1 MRQTESYA
9 EPMPKGDAAEEMIAT
24 SQLELHHICVDDL
37 LSLFESP
44 EDVSIYEGKPYSNP
58 HRVLMDKSGPLR
70 WRVPQVRSNP
80 LVNKWF
86 VRWMV
91 QKSTR
96 EIVGSVSFHG
106 PPDEQGMMEI
116 GLGVHSN
123 FQRLGYAAEALTGMW
138 SWVVEQPGVDL
149 LRYTVDPNNEA
160 SVAVIKKF
168 GFERVGQQ
176 IDPEDGP
183 EDIYEMSA
191 NEFRR
196 RFN

>member
-9 EPMPKGDAAEEMIAT
+9 EPMSKDDVAEEMIAT
-24 SQLELHHICVDDL
+24 PRLELHHICVDDL

-58 HRVLMDKSGPLR
+58 HRILMDESGPLR

-91 QKSTR
+91 EKSTR

-123 FQRLGYAAEALTGMW
+123 FQRRGYAVEALTGMW
-138 SWVVEQPGVDL
+138 SWVVEQPGVEL
-149 LRYTVDPNNEA
+149 LRYTVAPDNLA
-160 SVAVIKKF
+160 SVALVEKF

-191 NEFRR
+191 VDFRIK
-196 RFN
+196 FC

>member
-1 MRQTESYA
+1 MCQTGSYA
-9 EPMPKGDAAEEMIAT
+9 EPMPQNDVSEAMIPT
-24 SQLELHHICVDDL
+24 PRLELHHLCVDDL

-44 EDVSIYEGKPYSNP
+44 EDASIYEGKSYANP
-58 HRVLMDKSGPLR
+58 HRILMDESGPLR
-70 WRVPQVRSNP
+70 WRVPQVKSDP
-80 LVNKWF
+80 AVNKWF

-91 QKSTR
+91 ERETR
-96 EIVGSVSFHG
+96 EIVGSTSFHG

-116 GLGVHSN
+116 GLGVHIN
-123 FQRLGYAAEALTGMW
+123 FKRRGYATEALIGMW
-138 SWVVEQPGVDL
+138 SWVINQPAVEL

-168 GFERVGQQ
+168 GFECVGQQ

-191 NEFRR
+191 NEFRQ

>member
-1 MRQTESYA
+1 MCQKHTYA
-9 EPMPKGDAAEEMIAT
+9 ESMLEDGSSEEMIAT
-24 SQLELHHICVDDL
+24 PRLELHHISASEL
-37 LSLFESP
+37 ILLFESP
-44 EDVSIYEGKPYSNP
+44 ENVSIYNEKSYANP
-58 HRVLMDKSGPLR
+58 HRVLMDDSGPLR
-70 WRVPQVRSNP
+70 WRVPQVTADAS
-80 LVNKWF
+80 VNRWF

-91 QKSTR
+91 DTTTR

-106 PPDEQGMMEI
+106 PPDEAGMMEI
-116 GLGVHSN
+116 GLGVHPD
-123 FQRLGYAAEALTGMW
+123 FQRRGFASEALSGMW
-138 SWVVEQPGVDL
+138 SWVVDQPGVEL
-149 LRYTVDPNNEA
+149 LRYTVDPNNQA

>member
-1 MRQTESYA
+1 MCQTGSYA
-9 EPMPKGDAAEEMIAT
+9 EPMPQDNVSEAMIST
-24 SQLELHHICVDDL
+24 PRLELHHICVDDL
-37 LSLFESP
+37 MSLFDSP
-44 EDVSIYEGKPYSNP
+44 EDVSIYVGKPYTNP
-58 HRVLMDKSGPLR
+58 HRILMDGSGPLR
-70 WRVPQVRSNP
+70 WRVPQVKSDP
-80 LVNKWF
+80 SVNKWF
-86 VRWMV
+86 IRWMV
-91 QKSTR
+91 EKETR
-96 EIVGSVSFHG
+96 EIVGSASFHG
-106 PPDEQGMMEI
+106 PPDEKGMMEI
-116 GLGVHSN
+116 GLGVHN
-123 FQRLGYAAEALTGMW
+123 DFQRRGYATEALIGMW
-138 SWVVEQPGVDL
+138 SWVVDQPGVEL

>member
-1 MRQTESYA
+1 MCQTGSYA
-9 EPMPKGDAAEEMIAT
+9 EPMPQNDVSEAMIPT
-24 SQLELHHICVDDL
+24 PRLELHHLCVDDL

-44 EDVSIYEGKPYSNP
+44 EDASIYEGKSYANP
-58 HRVLMDKSGPLR
+58 HRILMDESGPLR
-70 WRVPQVRSNP
+70 WRVPQVKSDP
-80 LVNKWF
+80 AVNKWF

-91 QKSTR
+91 ERETR
-96 EIVGSVSFHG
+96 EIVGSTSFHG

-116 GLGVHSN
+116 GLGVHIN
-123 FQRLGYAAEALTGMW
+123 FQRRGYATEALIGMW
-138 SWVVEQPGVDL
+138 SWVINQPAVEL

-168 GFERVGQQ
+168 GFEHVGQQ

-191 NEFRR
+191 NEFRQ

>member
-1 MRQTESYA
+1 MCHQWSYA
-9 EPMPKGDAAEEMIAT
+9 EPMPQNDVSEAMILT
-24 SQLELHHICVDDL
+24 PRLELHHLCVDDL
-37 LSLFESP
+37 LSLFEAP
-44 EDVSIYEGKPYSNP
+44 EDASIYEGKSYANP
-58 HRVLMDKSGPLR
+58 HRILMDESGPLR
-70 WRVPQVRSNP
+70 WRVPQVKSDP
-80 LVNKWF
+80 AVNKWF

-91 QKSTR
+91 EKETR
-96 EIVGSVSFHG
+96 EIVGSTSFHG

-116 GLGVHSN
+116 GLGVHTN
-123 FQRLGYAAEALTGMW
+123 FQRRGYATEALIGMW
-138 SWVVEQPGVDL
+138 SWVINQPAVEV

-168 GFERVGQQ
+168 GFEHVGQQ

>member
-1 MRQTESYA
+1 MCQRRSYA
-9 EPMPKGDAAEEMIAT
+9 EPMPQDNVSEAMIAT
-24 SQLELHHICVDDL
+24 PRLELHHICVDDL
-37 LSLFESP
+37 LSLFDSP
-44 EDVSIYEGKPYSNP
+44 EDVSIYSGKPYANP
-58 HRVLMDKSGPLR
+58 HRILMDQSGPLR
-70 WRVPQVRSNP
+70 WRVPQVKSDP
-80 LVNKWF
+80 SVNKWF

-91 QKSTR
+91 EKETR
-96 EIVGSVSFHG
+96 EIVGSTSFHG

-116 GLGVHSN
+116 GLGVHTD
-123 FQRLGYAAEALTGMW
+123 FQRRGYATEALIGMW
-138 SWVVEQPGVDL
+138 SWVVDQPGVEL

-160 SVAVIKKF
+160 SVALIKKF
-168 GFERVGQQ
+168 GFEGVGQQ

>member
-9 EPMPKGDAAEEMIAT
+9 EPMSKDDVAEEMIAT
-24 SQLELHHICVDDL
+24 PRLELHHICVDDL

-44 EDVSIYEGKPYSNP
+44 EDVSIYEGKSYSNP
-58 HRVLMDKSGPLR
+58 HRILMDVSGPLR
-70 WRVPQVRSNP
+70 WRVPQVKSDP
-80 LVNKWF
+80 VVNKWF

-123 FQRLGYAAEALTGMW
+123 FQRLGYAVEALTGMW
-138 SWVVEQPGVDL
+138 SWVVEQPGVEL

>member
-1 MRQTESYA
+1 MCQTESYA
-9 EPMPKGDAAEEMIAT
+9 VPMAPNESSEEMLLT
-24 SQLELHHICVDDL
+24 PRLELHHICVDDL
-37 LSLFESP
+37 LTLFHSP
-44 EDVSIYEGKPYSNP
+44 EDASIYAGKSFTNP
-58 HRVLMDKSGPLR
+58 HRILMDGSGPLR
-70 WRVPQVRSNP
+70 WRVPQVKSNP

-91 QKSTR
+91 EKETR
-96 EIVGSVSFHG
+96 EIVGSTSFHG

-116 GLGVHSN
+116 GLGVHAD
-123 FQRLGYAAEALTGMW
+123 FQRRGYATEALTAMW
-138 SWVVEQPGVDL
+138 SWVINQPGVEM

-160 SVAVIKKF
+160 SVVVIKKF
-168 GFERVGQQ
+168 GFAHGGQQ

-191 NEFRR
+191 DEFRR

>member
-1 MRQTESYA
+1 MCQRRSYA
-9 EPMPKGDAAEEMIAT
+9 EPMPQDNVSEAMIAT
-24 SQLELHHICVDDL
+24 PRLELHHICVDDL
-37 LSLFESP
+37 LSLFDSP
-44 EDVSIYEGKPYSNP
+44 EDVSIYSGKPYANP
-58 HRVLMDKSGPLR
+58 HRILMDGSGPLR
-70 WRVPQVRSNP
+70 WRVPQVKSDP
-80 LVNKWF
+80 SVNKWF

-91 QKSTR
+91 EKETR
-96 EIVGSVSFHG
+96 EIVGSTSFHG

-116 GLGVHSN
+116 GLGVHTD
-123 FQRLGYAAEALTGMW
+123 FQRRGYATEALIGMW
-138 SWVVEQPGVDL
+138 SWVVDQPGVEL

>member
-1 MRQTESYA
+1 MCQGGSYA
-9 EPMPKGDAAEEMIAT
+9 EPMPQDNVSEAMIAT
-24 SQLELHHICVDDL
+24 PRLELHHLCVDDL

-44 EDVSIYEGKPYSNP
+44 EDVSIYEGKSYTNP
-58 HRVLMDKSGPLR
+58 HRILMDESGPLR
-70 WRVPQVRSNP
+70 WRIPQVKSDP
-80 LVNKWF
+80 AVNKWF

-91 QKSTR
+91 ERETR
-96 EIVGSVSFHG
+96 EIVGSTSFHG

-116 GLGVHSN
+116 GLGVHIN
-123 FQRLGYAAEALTGMW
+123 FQRRGYATEALIGMW
-138 SWVVEQPGVDL
+138 SWVINQPAVEL

-168 GFERVGQQ
+168 GFEHVGQQ

-191 NEFRR
+191 NEFRQ

>member
-1 MRQTESYA
+1 MCQGGSYA
-9 EPMPKGDAAEEMIAT
+9 EPMPQDNVSEAMIAT
-24 SQLELHHICVDDL
+24 PRLELHHICVDDL
-37 LSLFESP
+37 LSLFVFP
-44 EDVSIYEGKPYSNP
+44 EDVSIYAGRPYINP
-58 HRVLMDKSGPLR
+58 HRILMDESGPLR
-70 WRVPQVRSNP
+70 WRVPQVKSDP
-80 LVNKWF
+80 SVNKWF

-91 QKSTR
+91 EKETR
-96 EIVGSVSFHG
+96 EIVGSTSFHG
-106 PPDEQGMMEI
+106 PPDEKGMMEI
-116 GLGVHSN
+116 GLGVHAD
-123 FQRLGYAAEALTGMW
+123 FQRRGYATEALTGMW
-138 SWVVEQPGVDL
+138 SWVVDQPDVEL

-196 RFN
+196 RFS

>member
-1 MRQTESYA
+1 
-9 EPMPKGDAAEEMIAT
+9 MPQDNVSEAMIAT
-24 SQLELHHICVDDL
+24 QRLELHHICVHDL
-37 LSLFESP
+37 MSLFDTP
-44 EDVSIYEGKPYSNP
+44 DDVSIYEGKPYANP
-58 HRVLMDKSGPLR
+58 HRILMDESGPLR
-70 WRVPQVRSNP
+70 WRVPQVKSDP
-80 LVNKWF
+80 SVNKWF

-91 QKSTR
+91 EKETR
-96 EIVGSVSFHG
+96 EIVGSTSFHG
-106 PPDEQGMMEI
+106 PPDEKGMMEI
-116 GLGVHSN
+116 GLGVHTD
-123 FQRLGYAAEALTGMW
+123 FQRRGYATEALTGMW
-138 SWVVEQPGVDL
+138 SWVIDQPGVEL

-168 GFERVGQQ
+168 GFERVGHQ

>member
-1 MRQTESYA
+1 MCQTGSYA
-9 EPMPKGDAAEEMIAT
+9 EPMPQDNVSEAMIAT
-24 SQLELHHICVDDL
+24 PRLELHHICVDDL
-37 LSLFESP
+37 LSLFDTP
-44 EDVSIYEGKPYSNP
+44 DDVSIYEGKPYANP
-58 HRVLMDKSGPLR
+58 HSILMDESGPLR
-70 WRVPQVRSNP
+70 WRVPQVKSDP
-80 LVNKWF
+80 SVNKWF

-91 QKSTR
+91 EKETR
-96 EIVGSVSFHG
+96 EIVGSTSFHG

-116 GLGVHSN
+116 GLGVHEH
-123 FQRLGYAAEALTGMW
+123 FQRRGYATEALTGMW
-138 SWVVEQPGVDL
+138 LWVINQPGVKL
-149 LRYTVDPNNEA
+149 LRYTVDPNNDA
-160 SVAVIKKF
+160 SVAVIRKF

>member
-1 MRQTESYA
+1 
-9 EPMPKGDAAEEMIAT
+9 MPKDNVSEAMIAT
-24 SQLELHHICVDDL
+24 PRLELHHMCVDDL
-37 LSLFESP
+37 MSLFETP
-44 EDVSIYEGKPYSNP
+44 DDVSIYVGKPYTNP
-58 HRVLMDKSGPLR
+58 HRILMDESGPLR
-70 WRVPQVRSNP
+70 WRVPQVKSDP
-80 LVNKWF
+80 SVNKWF

-91 QKSTR
+91 EKETR
-96 EIVGSVSFHG
+96 EIVGSISFHS

-116 GLGVHSN
+116 GLGVHTD
-123 FQRLGYAAEALTGMW
+123 FQRRGYATEALNAMW
-138 SWVVEQPGVDL
+138 SWVIDKPGVEL

>member
-1 MRQTESYA
+1 MCQGGSYA
-9 EPMPKGDAAEEMIAT
+9 EPMPQDNVSEAVIT
-24 SQLELHHICVDDL
+24 TPRLELHHMCVEDL
-37 LSLFESP
+37 MFLFETP
-44 EDVSIYEGKPYSNP
+44 DDVSIYEGKPYANP
-58 HRVLMDKSGPLR
+58 HRILMDGSGPLR
-70 WRVPQVRSNP
+70 WRVPQVKSDP
-80 LVNKWF
+80 SVNKWF
-86 VRWMV
+86 IRWMV
-91 QKSTR
+91 EKETR
-96 EIVGSVSFHG
+96 EIVGSTSFHG
-106 PPDEQGMMEI
+106 PPDEKGMMEI
-116 GLGVHSN
+116 GLGVHN
-123 FQRLGYAAEALTGMW
+123 DFQRRGYATEALIGMW
-138 SWVVEQPGVDL
+138 SWVVDQPGVEL